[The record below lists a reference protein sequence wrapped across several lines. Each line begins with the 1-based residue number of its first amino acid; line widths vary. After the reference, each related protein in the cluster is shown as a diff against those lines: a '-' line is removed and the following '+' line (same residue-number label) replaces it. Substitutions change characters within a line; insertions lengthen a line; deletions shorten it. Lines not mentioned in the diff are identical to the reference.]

1 MWFTGS
7 TVVGIQIVIGIVTA
21 KGFCVGYTISMII
34 STLGNWKGII
44 FIATSM
50 LLQNLIYI
58 PSIIA
63 LAVSGMK
70 LYKSITKDKR
80 KENIKFELI
89 RHTIFSIIIFI
100 IICIASIIEAYL
112 STNLLLL
119 IITKLWFVKLK
130 ENSLN
135 LFTIM
140 NYFDITYVNRHNM
153 F

>member
-7 TVVGIQIVIGIVTA
+7 TVVGIPIVIGIVTA

-70 LYKSITKDKR
+70 LYKSIMKDKR
-80 KENIKFELI
+80 KENIKLEII
-89 RHTIFSIIIFI
+89 RHTMVSIMLFI
-100 IICIASIIEAYL
+100 LLAIASLVEVYI
-112 STNLLLL
+112 STNLLTMC
-119 IITKLWFVKLK
+119 INFILK
-130 ENSLN
+130 KIKK
-135 LFTIM
+135 FKKCI
-140 NYFDITYVNRHNM
+140 YFFDII
-153 F
+153 

>member
-7 TVVGIQIVIGIVTA
+7 TVVGIPIVIGIVTA

-70 LYKSITKDKR
+70 LYKSIMKDKR
-80 KENIKFELI
+80 KENIKLEII
-89 RHTIFSIIIFI
+89 RHTMVSIMLFI
-100 IICIASIIEAYL
+100 LLAIASLVEVYI
-112 STNLLLL
+112 STNLLTMC
-119 IITKLWFVKLK
+119 INF
-130 ENSLN
+130 
-135 LFTIM
+135 F
-140 NYFDITYVNRHNM
+140 
-153 F
+153 